1 MALWGK
7 NKIIMGKL
15 FLIANIVLLLIFGYR
30 FYDLYGF
37 IKSKEKRELKKIDY
51 DIKAVKKPVFKTYSQ
66 YRNIFG
72 LKLNDASQAMN
83 GVKGNKGRGL
93 NELRNNNLII
103 RVKGIFIAGDREY
116 AVISIRNSN
125 SRKWAK
131 KKIEIGDKISG
142 FSVIDIQPGTLSLKN
157 DEAKEIT
164 LRIFKKNEI

>member
-30 FYDLYGF
+30 FYDLYGV

-93 NELRNNNLII
+93 NELRDNNLIV
-103 RVKGIFIAGDREY
+103 RVKGIFITEDRGY
-116 AVISIRNSN
+116 AVISIRHGNSK
-125 SRKWAK
+125 RWEK
-131 KKIEIGDKISG
+131 KKVEIGKSKG
-142 FSVIDIQPGTLSLKN
+142 FSI
-157 DEAKEIT
+157 
-164 LRIFKKNEI
+164 KK